1 MYDEF
6 TCEAIPLLIGGYGFS
21 EHNRSE
27 LAKAR
32 DYWKLHGNEEKAKEY
47 EEAMKRY

>member
-1 MYDEF
+1 MYQDWMDG
-6 TCEAIPLLIGGYGFS
+6 CPLLVKGFN

-32 DYWKLHGNEEKAKEY
+32 DYYKRNGLEEQAEKMEKAME
-47 EEAMKRY
+47 RYY

>member
-1 MYDEF
+1 MYDDWMDG
-6 TCEAIPLLIGGYGFS
+6 CPLLVKGCN

-32 DYWKLHGNEEKAKEY
+32 DYYRRNGNEEMAKKM
-47 EEAMKRY
+47 EEARWRYF

>member
-1 MYDEF
+1 MYDEWMDG
-6 TCEAIPLLIGGYGFS
+6 CPLLVEGCD

-32 DYWKLHGNEEKAKEY
+32 DYWRLHGNEEKAKEY